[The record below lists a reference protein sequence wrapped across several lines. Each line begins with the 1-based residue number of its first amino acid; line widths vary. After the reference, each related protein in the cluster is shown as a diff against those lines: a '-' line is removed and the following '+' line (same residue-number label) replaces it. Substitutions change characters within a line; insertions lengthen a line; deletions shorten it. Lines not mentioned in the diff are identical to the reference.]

1 MKLAIKE
8 LKKLLEEADIPH
20 IDLTEQFPM
29 RQILYIPKGENE
41 EICSIIQGLY
51 SYGGKD
57 NLLETKGLTKNGK
70 ENEEQV
76 IGYLTAQEAF
86 QIINKHWRK
95 YNRKEKLC

>member
-1 MKLAIKE
+1 MELAIKE

-57 NLLETKGLTKNGK
+57 NLLETKGLTENGK
-70 ENEEQV
+70 
-76 IGYLTAQEAF
+76 
-86 QIINKHWRK
+86 KMK
-95 YNRKEKLC
+95 KK